1 MLYLF
6 LCIALLVIGYFTYG
20 FFVNRVFGPNPQNP
34 TPAVTMAD
42 GVDYMSMPT
51 WKVFFIQLLN
61 IAGIGPIFGP
71 ILGALYGPVALLWI
85 VFGAI
90 FAGAVHDYA
99 SGMLSLRSRGASIP
113 EVVGEFMGMKTRW
126 VLRLFSVLL
135 LLLVGVVFVL
145 GPAKLL
151 GNLIG
156 LPVYIWVIFIFAY
169 YFLATVLPID
179 KIIGRFYPLFGAL
192 LLFMTA
198 GVIVGMAVADFP
210 VLPNLDFTVNTH
222 PQGLPIWPLLFITL
236 SCGAISGF
244 HSTQSPIMAR
254 CIQNESRGRLVFY
267 GAMIA
272 EGVIALV
279 WATAGMSFYQNPAD
293 LNAVIQAGSP
303 SLVVSQ
309 VCNSLLGPVGG
320 ALAILGVIVLPITS
334 GDTAF
339 RSTRLIL
346 AETFRF
352 PQNKAA
358 KRLILAVPLF
368 IVAFIISFQDFE
380 IIWRYF
386 GWSNQTLAMLVLW
399 AAAIYLKKQG
409 KCHWIASIPATG
421 MTAVI
426 VSFILQAPIGLNL
439 PAVPSNLIG
448 VASCAAALLFF
459 LFAKSRR
466 MKP

>member
-1 MLYLF
+1 
-6 LCIALLVIGYFTYG
+6 
-20 FFVNRVFGPNPQNP
+20 
-34 TPAVTMAD
+34 
-42 GVDYMSMPT
+42 
-51 WKVFFIQLLN
+51 
-61 IAGIGPIFGP
+61 
-71 ILGALYGPVALLWI
+71 
-85 VFGAI
+85 
-90 FAGAVHDYA
+90 
-99 SGMLSLRSRGASIP
+99 
-113 EVVGEFMGMKTRW
+113 
-126 VLRLFSVLL
+126 
-135 LLLVGVVFVL
+135 
-145 GPAKLL
+145 
-151 GNLIG
+151 
-156 LPVYIWVIFIFAY
+156 
-169 YFLATVLPID
+169 
-179 KIIGRFYPLFGAL
+179 
-192 LLFMTA
+192 
-198 GVIVGMAVADFP
+198 
-210 VLPNLDFTVNTH
+210 
-222 PQGLPIWPLLFITL
+222 LFITL

-254 CIQNESRGRLVFY
+254 CIQNESQGRLVFY

-320 ALAILGVIVLPITS
+320 GLAILGVIVLPITS

-358 KRLILAVPLF
+358 KRLMLAVPLF

-380 IIWRYF
+380 MIWRYF

-409 KCHWIASIPATG
+409 KCHWIASIPAAG
-421 MTAVI
+421 MTAVS
-426 VSFILQAPIGLNL
+426 VSFILQAPIGFSLAPVL
-439 PAVPSNLIG
+439 SNVIG
-448 VASCAAALLFF
+448 GLSSLSALLFF
-459 LFAKSRR
+459 LFGKSRR
-466 MKP
+466 MTP